1 MIWRIVPYTG
11 EFNFPFK
18 YQQEPVHRISLIV
31 GIEVGKKW
39 KIVFDHLLTLFY
51 VFLCGCIKCSHNSQ
65 QMTVL
70 TDSGEHHQYHQYHE
84 YHMFNLTSDW
94 AWAAS
99 LCWSLH
105 INEQIIKRSAEQPAC
120 HHVSRDS
127 PPFEIRSKASAD
139 NCHDSQNIKQIWTPC
154 LVINTEV
161 STDSDEPGLASAWR
175 PCLPVCWAAQWTG
188 QSVQTPAKCY
198 RQTPGP
204 AAPTNIKL
212 NQGFCSRIK
221 WGEVR

>member
-18 YQQEPVHRISLIV
+18 YQQERVHRISLIV

-39 KIVFDHLLTLFY
+39 NIVFDHLLTLFY
-51 VFLCGCIKCSHNSQ
+51 VFLCACIKCSHNSQ

-70 TDSGEHHQYHQYHE
+70 TDSGEHHQYHQYHQ

-120 HHVSRDS
+120 HQVSRDF
-127 PPFEIRSKASAD
+127 PAFEISSKASAD
-139 NCHDSQNIKQIWTPC
+139 NCHDSQNIKQICTPWPGYKHWSVHW
-154 LVINTEV
+154 LWRAW
-161 STDSDEPGLASAWR
+161 PGLGLETLSA
-175 PCLPVCWAAQWTG
+175 CLLGGSVDRTVCTDTG
-188 QSVQTPAKCY
+188 QMLQANTRSCSSHKYKTQ
-198 RQTPGP
+198 PGFLQP
-204 AAPTNIKL
+204 N
-212 NQGFCSRIK
+212 
-221 WGEVR
+221 